1 MRNKQGNHQILSC
14 LRENERKKFDK
25 YINHSVIYEPHFN
38 TLATHETTNS
48 VLKRNAIQ
56 NRVDK
61 SSN

>member
-1 MRNKQGNHQILSC
+1 MKMK
-14 LRENERKKFDK
+14 NEEKKFDK

-38 TLATHETTNS
+38 TLATHEITNS
-48 VLKRNAIQ
+48 VLKRHTIQ